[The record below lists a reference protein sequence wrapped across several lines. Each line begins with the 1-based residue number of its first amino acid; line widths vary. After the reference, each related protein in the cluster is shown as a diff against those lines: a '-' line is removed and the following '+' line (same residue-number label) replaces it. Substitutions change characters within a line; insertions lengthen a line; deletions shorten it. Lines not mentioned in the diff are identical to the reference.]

1 MANIT
6 HHRDKKTGA
15 IYRYSVESYWDKEK
29 KAPRNRQVY
38 LGKVDPD
45 TGELIPAK
53 RRKKLTEKN
62 GHSKA
67 SVTARIAG
75 PFMLLEHLSR
85 KHGITKLLKQCFGE
99 EASIIQSLVYFLA
112 QKGLPLSRIENW
124 SQATLHPVNE
134 LISSQR
140 VSDLLRKISED
151 NRQRFFSLWMNQ
163 ILEKDYLCYDI
174 TSISSYARHNEYLHW
189 GYNRDGES
197 LEQINLA
204 MLFGQDTRLP
214 VYYRRL
220 PGNISDVSTLQTTV
234 KSLDFLGADSMHL
247 ILDRGFY
254 SKVNIDTLYKQ
265 KHKFTIAA
273 PSGRKWIENIIDEH
287 YESISSPRN
296 YLSLTNDEALYAAT
310 SLYKWGTNNHRLYVH
325 VYYSAERAASHY
337 DAFTR
342 KLITLK
348 EELEAGKLREE
359 HTKLYERYFTVK
371 ETPKRGHK
379 VEFNEEEIQKYRKRY
394 IGFFCILS
402 NQFKQA
408 KEALSVYRAKDVVE
422 NCFDDL
428 KNHLD
433 MKRLRVHT
441 AQAMDSR
448 LFLQFLAL
456 IYVSQIR
463 QIAKEN
469 DKLKYLSVRD
479 IMEQMETLTQVK
491 YSGRYG
497 KLLTET
503 TPLQRDILDGFEITY
518 SA

>member
-15 IYRYSVESYWDKEK
+15 VYRYSVESYWDKDK

-38 LGKVDPD
+38 LGKVDPE

-53 RRKKLTEKN
+53 RRKKTTDKQKSPN
-62 GHSKA
+62 TT
-67 SVTARIAG
+67 VTARVAG
-75 PFMLLEHLSR
+75 SFMLLEQ
-85 KHGITKLLKQCFGE
+85 ITHKLGLNKLLNKCFGD
-99 EASIIQSLVYFLA
+99 EAPMLQSLVYFLV

-124 SQATLHPVNE
+124 SQSTLHPEND

-140 VSDLLRKISED
+140 VSELLRKITED
-151 NRQRFFSLWMNQ
+151 ERQRFFSLWMNQ
-163 ILEKDYLCYDI
+163 ILETDYLCYDI
-174 TSISSYARHNEYLHW
+174 TSISSYARHNEYVHW
-189 GYNRDGES
+189 GYNRDGDS

-204 MLFGQDTRLP
+204 MLFGQKTRLP
-214 VYYRRL
+214 VYHRRL
-220 PGNISDVSTLQTTV
+220 PGNISDVSTLKTTV
-234 KSLDFLGADSMHL
+234 KSLDFLGADLMHL

-254 SKVNIDTLYKQ
+254 SKANIDQLYKQ

-287 YESISSPRN
+287 VDAIASPQN
-296 YLSLTNDEALYAAT
+296 YLSLNDDEALYAGT
-310 SLYKWGTNNHRLYVH
+310 TLHKWGANNHRLYVH

-342 KLITLK
+342 KLLALK
-348 EELEAGKLREE
+348 QELESDKLIED
-359 HTKLYERYFTVK
+359 HTKLYERFFIIK
-371 ETPKRGHK
+371 KTPKRGRQ
-379 VEFNEEEIQKYRKRY
+379 VAFNDEAIQRYRKRY
-394 IGFFCILS
+394 AGFFCILS
-402 NQFKQA
+402 NKLKQA
-408 KEALSVYRAKDVVE
+408 EETLEVYRAKDVVE

-433 MKRLRVHT
+433 MKRLRVHS
-441 AQAMDSR
+441 AEAMDTR

-463 QIAKEN
+463 QTIKDN

-479 IMEQMETLTQVK
+479 IMEQMETLSQIK
-491 YSGRYG
+491 YAGRYG

-503 TPLQRDILDGFEITY
+503 TPLQRKILDAFDVTY
-518 SA
+518 ST